1 MPVPSSRTPVRV
13 ARGTYA
19 NLSTVDALAALNEG
33 EICFATDQQKLYV
46 KQGGGLT
53 PISAASAA
61 APAPNNVTASPAF
74 AGGTGTEGDPYQIT
88 SAGVPISTGTA
99 VSAQTITVTGGAGDF
114 LIVSDES
121 PVASGDRFANQ
132 SVGNLDAAGEIDIQF
147 TYKDNPGTVTD
158 NVTYVGEFRLGTT
171 YFVWNVVQSNLTAVS
186 QDTAATITGT
196 VSVGSVLTANPGSI
210 TGGTASYSVTG
221 YQWQKSFDGITNFFD
236 IVGSTSS
243 TYTIASSDS
252 YTYLRCIVSHADST
266 PAPQGG
272 PLTIDLT
279 TGVTAQIAPSA
290 APVINNVTL
299 TEDDPTGNRFTS
311 QAFSVNVDMLNDGAP
326 VSQKGIK
333 ATVTADL
340 QTFADF
346 TSSST
351 SYTETV
357 PSSTTGNIWVYDT
370 NDAYWGVN
378 SDVSNY
384 RFYPAGIVGFIPPGS
399 SQFRTAFFHNVQDA
413 TNTYYW
419 VYMSQA
425 DVGTRTSL
433 AESNFTFVDDTN
445 SFSPSTNASYDSYN
459 RNIKMH
465 NAPLAPDGTTPFFIG
480 CGHDSLA
487 SSIGYLTTVNNFG
500 NVTYSTDYVTDAII
514 DKNYRAWGAGSYANR
529 TNSTGTYRADFV
541 VSNVGPWTQEPSFG
555 NPASGTS
562 FGMFVATDA
571 DGQYIVLGYISN
583 STSQI
588 WVADVDVCTT
598 PTAVKD
604 NAQNIKSFSVATPAG
619 SLTSASQY
627 TINALYFKDL
637 EIILVGTHYGVMR
650 IDVTNETATDVTPG
664 TSYSTET
671 NWKSPQGYLEDL
683 RTPQYPNSCSYYA
696 FDPSNTDKPARYVT
710 TDAGNTWTKQYYDNN
725 SDNSDYASTDS
736 SAAYSKR
743 ILNMR
748 YNGYYALS
756 VTNTNN
762 LQRTG
767 YSVAQVTTQ
776 TVTFAAEA
784 NCQFGVPY
792 YPVGGPMNTASVI
805 MMRSSGLQTSA
816 VVNAGYEIQP
826 GTVYESKTSTG
837 TNSVSKFMVISATGV
852 VEDQTSTDPGFVEL
866 GPSTGIGITFPA
878 SLPSGNSPDVE
889 FPAGASLQ
897 VEVEATNSVA
907 SDTYTS
913 GSITPA

>member
-33 EICFATDQQKLYV
+33 EICFATDQQRLYV
-46 KQGGGLT
+46 KQGGALT

-88 SAGVPISTGTA
+88 SVGVPISTGTA

-147 TYKDNPGTVTD
+147 TYKDDPGTVTN

-210 TGGTASYSVTG
+210 TGGTSSYSVTG

-236 IVGSTSS
+236 IVGSTSN

-299 TEDDPTGNRFTS
+299 TEDDDTGNRFTS
-311 QAFSVNVDMLNDGAP
+311 QSFSVDVDMLNDGAP

-333 ATVTADL
+333 ATVTADFD
-340 QTFADF
+340 TFADF

-351 SYTETV
+351 SYSESV
-357 PSSTTGNIWVYDT
+357 PTSTTNNIWVYDVS
-370 NDAYWGVN
+370 DAYWGFDSSGN
-378 SDVSNY
+378 DY
-384 RFYPAGIVGFIPPGS
+384 DYYPAGIVGYIPPAT
-399 SQFRTAFFHNVQDA
+399 SQFRTAFFHNVDEIS
-413 TNTYYW
+413 TDYW
-419 VYMSQA
+419 VYMSYA

-433 AESNFTFVDDTN
+433 AESNITYVANTDA
-445 SFSPSTNASYDSYN
+445 FSNAQNDIYNNFN

-480 CGHDSLA
+480 CGHGSNA
-487 SSIGYLTTVNNFG
+487 SSYGYLTAVNNFG
-500 NVTYSTDYVTDAII
+500 SFSYGRDDVTDAVI
-514 DKNYRAWGAGSYANR
+514 DKNYRAWAVGSYADK
-529 TNSTGTYRADFV
+529 TTSTPSYRGDFV
-541 VSNVGPWTQEPSFG
+541 VSNVGPWGGSVPSFG
-555 NPASGTS
+555 SPASGATY
-562 FGMFVATDA
+562 GMFVATDA
-571 DGQYIVLGYISN
+571 DGQYIVLGYIGPST
-583 STSQI
+583 TSQI
-588 WVADVDVCTT
+588 YVADVDVCTN

-604 NAQNIKSFSVATPAG
+604 NAQN
-619 SLTSASQY
+619 TSQ
-627 TINALYFKDL
+627 
-637 EIILVGTHYGVMR
+637 
-650 IDVTNETATDVTPG
+650 TDH
-664 TSYSTET
+664 
-671 NWKSPQGYLEDL
+671 
-683 RTPQYPNSCSYYA
+683 
-696 FDPSNTDKPARYVT
+696 
-710 TDAGNTWTKQYYDNN
+710 
-725 SDNSDYASTDS
+725 
-736 SAAYSKR
+736 
-743 ILNMR
+743 
-748 YNGYYALS
+748 
-756 VTNTNN
+756 
-762 LQRTG
+762 
-767 YSVAQVTTQ
+767 
-776 TVTFAAEA
+776 
-784 NCQFGVPY
+784 
-792 YPVGGPMNTASVI
+792 
-805 MMRSSGLQTSA
+805 
-816 VVNAGYEIQP
+816 
-826 GTVYESKTSTG
+826 
-837 TNSVSKFMVISATGV
+837 
-852 VEDQTSTDPGFVEL
+852 
-866 GPSTGIGITFPA
+866 
-878 SLPSGNSPDVE
+878 
-889 FPAGASLQ
+889 
-897 VEVEATNSVA
+897 
-907 SDTYTS
+907 
-913 GSITPA
+913 